1 MQAGWLRSTP
11 APALRLLTAGTA
23 PPGTEKM
30 GVELGDRAVLT
41 VDARG
46 TAGHEQGQSVRSQG
60 TSDFLLCDRVPGA
73 ARVGR

>member
-11 APALRLLTAGTA
+11 APALRLLKAGT
-23 PPGTEKM
+23 PPGTEKL

-41 VDARG
+41 VDARR
-46 TAGHEQGQSVRSQG
+46 TLGHEQGQSVRSQG